1 LEFEFDLQLR
11 EERRLPFVLM
21 KILVADDSPVFRDVL
36 QRMLT
41 GWGYDVIVAC
51 DGAQAWECLRTESA
65 LQLLLLDWMM
75 PGMDGIDLCRRIRG
89 SDRSGVYIIML
100 TAKTDPADLLV
111 ATESGADDYVTK
123 PLKSAELRTRLRV
136 ACRILELQQFGD
148 ISSQAPQ
155 SLVYAEW
162 G

>member
-1 LEFEFDLQLR
+1 
-11 EERRLPFVLM
+11 M
-21 KILVADDSPVFRDVL
+21 KLLVADDNPVFRNVL

-41 GWGYDVIVAC
+41 NWGFDVIVAC
-51 DGAQAWECLRTESA
+51 DGYQAWDSLQTENA
-65 LQLLLLDWMM
+65 PKLVLLDWMM
-75 PGMDGIDLCRRIRG
+75 PGMDGIELCRRIHG
-89 SDRSGVYIIML
+89 SDTSGVYIIML

-111 ATESGADDYVTK
+111 ALESGADDYVTK

-148 ISSQAPQ
+148 VASQAPQ
-155 SLVYAEW
+155 SLVHAEW